1 MLIRASK
8 TLTGATGYLAFDKT
22 NQVVVLSFRGS
33 ESVMNWVMD
42 ATIVPV
48 PTDLCNGC
56 MAHGGMW
63 TSWLEVRDEIKESM
77 IVTAGIHPSYQI
89 VVTGHSLGAGLAT
102 IAATEF
108 RNMGLNVDLVDF
120 EPATILHI

>member
-108 RNMGLNVDLVDF
+108 RNMGLNVNLVDF
-120 EPATILHI
+120 ELATILHI